1 MSLLQSLPWRGL
13 FDALSIGL
21 ILLGAFLCLSAALGL
36 VRLHDTM
43 ARLHAITKPQS
54 LGIVFTM
61 LGVALR
67 VTASPNFGP
76 AERGDLGVCALIIMF
91 TLLTAATVGQ
101 RQGRI
106 AKREK
111 LYSPDHLSRNDLK
124 EKAPKKKVDPS
135 KDDPAKLQ
143 ERKKARAEEEKRR
156 RRAAA
161 EEAHKEIQLHHNE
174 KGEADI
180 VSNDS

>member
-1 MSLLQSLPWRGL
+1 
-13 FDALSIGL
+13 
-21 ILLGAFLCLSAALGL
+21 
-36 VRLHDTM
+36 
-43 ARLHAITKPQS
+43 
-54 LGIVFTM
+54 
-61 LGVALR
+61 
-67 VTASPNFGP
+67 
-76 AERGDLGVCALIIMF
+76 MF